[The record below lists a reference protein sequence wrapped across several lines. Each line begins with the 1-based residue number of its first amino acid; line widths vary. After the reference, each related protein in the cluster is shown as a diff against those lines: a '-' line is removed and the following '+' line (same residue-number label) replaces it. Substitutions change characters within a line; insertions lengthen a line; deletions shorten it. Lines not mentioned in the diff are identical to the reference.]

1 MSAAGA
7 PLFPPAVHLIW
18 GITLGVTL
26 VVFVPLTVYFLHR
39 TWRAVRSIERYAAE
53 TLAAAGG
60 IAGNTRHVPALDAT
74 AGVAVELL
82 PAAGA
87 VERQLETVAR
97 LLEERAR

>member
-1 MSAAGA
+1 MSAAGD
-7 PLFPPAVHLIW
+7 PLVPPAVYVIW
-18 GITLGVTL
+18 GIALGVTL
-26 VVFVPLTVYFLHR
+26 VVFVPLTVYLLHR
-39 TWRAVRSIERYAAE
+39 TWRAARFIERYATE

-74 AGVAVELL
+74 AGVAAELL

-87 VERQLETVAR
+87 VERQLEAVAR